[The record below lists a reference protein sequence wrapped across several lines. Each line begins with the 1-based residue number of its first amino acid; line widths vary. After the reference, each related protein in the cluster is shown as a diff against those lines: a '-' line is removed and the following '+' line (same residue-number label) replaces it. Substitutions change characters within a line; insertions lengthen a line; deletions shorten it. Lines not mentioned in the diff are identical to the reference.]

1 MGNVSGWPTTSLGN
15 YANTIVLKEKL
26 FVPGAYRHKIRTG
39 LCIIVSPQSD
49 GATVM
54 SFGVVTHH
62 RTIYLVNTTFLAQV
76 PFPSAKSP
84 TTYTPEAISF
94 PFSSLPSQATT

>member
-1 MGNVSGWPTTSLGN
+1 MVRHYHPGVQLYIWEMFRDGQPTSLGN

-54 SFGVVTHH
+54 SFGVVTYHKYEL
-62 RTIYLVNTTFLAQV
+62 I
-76 PFPSAKSP
+76 AK
-84 TTYTPEAISF
+84 ISM
-94 PFSSLPSQATT
+94 